1 MSDAR
6 CGSDR
11 RPLWAL
17 GGLVLLALALQ
28 QALLRQPPRVLQ
40 LSQAPASSGPA
51 ALRLRF
57 SRPMDPASLASS
69 RLDPPLVH
77 RWLGEGDTFLLAL
90 APGQRPPGPLRLS
103 LAGRDLAGVP
113 LRPRRW
119 LWDPRPRLLAV
130 VPVGGGDQLH
140 LRDHAG
146 RWQPLVPK
154 VWRQIVAVE
163 ALGDGSALALVS
175 REKEG
180 LQQVWRLP
188 LRQRNLAPE
197 GQGLAPVGAGTPQP
211 LWEEPILFAH
221 ISGNRR
227 GELLVQA
234 GGMAG
239 EAVQTLLWPPSG
251 SPRPLALD
259 AIGTAS
265 LLPEGGAV
273 VVPRNEGL
281 TLEQLPPRP
290 PRRQILP
297 GNRDLLAFC
306 PRSGRALLRRHWP
319 DYRRSLEWLEPGQPP
334 RELWRGTEA
343 VLAATC
349 QGGGERL
356 WVALLRGDRRP
367 ELSLLELDRQGRRLQ
382 RRELSDWE
390 LEPGT
395 LLHDDPVTERL
406 VGALRP
412 LPPAGPQGMA
422 PSPPARAMVLASGG
436 SGGAKQE
443 PHFLEAPGRITPGLE
458 ASGRIPAGLRPS
470 ERIPTGFE
478 GSGRIPAGLKASGRI
493 STGLEGSGRIP
504 AGLEAPKQTSSGLQ
518 APGPPVRQVLWLSPG
533 AAVSQ

>member
-1 MSDAR
+1 MSEV
-6 CGSDR
+6 R
-11 RPLWAL
+11 RSEPGNERGALWAL
-17 GGLVLLALALQ
+17 GGLLLLALALQ
-28 QALLRQPPRVLQ
+28 QALVRQPPRLLQ

-57 SRPMDPASLASS
+57 SRPMDLASLAAS
-69 RLDPPLVH
+69 RLDPPLAH

-90 APGQRPPGPLRLS
+90 APGQRPQGPLRLS
-103 LAGRDLAGVP
+103 LAGADLAGVP

-130 VPVGGGDQLH
+130 VPVAGGDQLQ
-140 LRDHAG
+140 LRDHDG
-146 RWQPLVPK
+146 RWRPLLTK

-163 ALGDGSALALVS
+163 ALGEGSALALVS
-175 REKEG
+175 REEG
-180 LQQVWRLP
+180 GVQRVWRLP
-188 LRQRNLAPE
+188 VRQRNLAPAS
-197 GQGLAPVGAGTPQP
+197 QGLAPVRAGAPEP
-211 LWEEPILFAH
+211 LQQEPLLFAH

-234 GGMAG
+234 GGMAS
-239 EAVQTLLWPPSG
+239 EAVRTLLWPPSG
-251 SPRPLALD
+251 SPRTLALD

-297 GNRDLLAFC
+297 GSRDLLTFC

-343 VLAATC
+343 LLAATC

-356 WVALLRGDRRP
+356 WVALLSGDRRP
-367 ELSLLELDRQGRRLQ
+367 ELSLLALDRQGRQLW
-382 RRELSDWE
+382 RRALSDWE

-395 LLHDDPVTERL
+395 QLQEDPTTERL
-406 VGALRP
+406 VAALRP
-412 LPPAGPQGMA
+412 LPITGLAGTA
-422 PSPPARAMVLASGG
+422 PPPPARAMVLASGG
-436 SGGAKQE
+436 TGSSDAA
-443 PHFLEAPGRITPGLE
+443 PRFLDAPGPG
-458 ASGRIPAGLRPS
+458 GG
-470 ERIPTGFE
+470 
-478 GSGRIPAGLKASGRI
+478 
-493 STGLEGSGRIP
+493 
-504 AGLEAPKQTSSGLQ
+504 
-518 APGPPVRQVLWLSPG
+518 GPPVRQVLWLATG

>member
-1 MSDAR
+1 MSATSR
-6 CGSDR
+6 HR
-11 RPLWAL
+11 RGPLWAL
-17 GGLVLLALALQ
+17 GGLLLLALALQ
-28 QALLRQPPRVLQ
+28 QALLRQPPRLLL

-57 SRPMDPASLASS
+57 SRPMDPASLAAS
-69 RLDPPLVH
+69 RLDPPLAH

-90 APGQRPPGPLRLS
+90 APGQRLQGPLRLS
-103 LAGRDLAGVP
+103 LAGRDLAGVSLKP
-113 LRPRRW
+113 GRW

-130 VPVGGGDQLH
+130 VPAGGGDQLH
-140 LRDHAG
+140 LRDHDG
-146 RWQPLVPK
+146 RWRPLLPK
-154 VWRQIVAVE
+154 VWRQILSVE

-175 REKEG
+175 REGEG
-180 LQQVWRLP
+180 SQQVWRLP

-197 GQGLAPVGAGTPQP
+197 GEGLAPVRAAAPQP
-211 LWEEPILFAH
+211 LGLGPLLFAH

-239 EAVQTLLWPPSG
+239 EAVLTQLWPSSG
-251 SPRPLALD
+251 SPRPLVLE

-281 TLEQLPPRP
+281 TLEQLPPLP

-297 GNRDLLAFC
+297 GSRDLLAFC

-343 VLAATC
+343 LVAATC

-356 WVALLRGDRRP
+356 WVALLSGDRRP
-367 ELSLLELDRQGRRLQ
+367 ELSLLALDRQGRRL
-382 RRELSDWE
+382 RHRALSDWE

-395 LLHDDPVTERL
+395 QLHDDPTTDRL
-406 VGALRP
+406 VAALRP
-412 LPPAGPQGMA
+412 LPPAGQGSAA
-422 PSPPARAMVLASGG
+422 PPPPARAMVLATGG
-436 SGGAKQE
+436 TEAGELQ
-443 PHFLEAPGRITPGLE
+443 PRFLETPGRAGAGPGGGE
-458 ASGRIPAGLRPS
+458 
-470 ERIPTGFE
+470 
-478 GSGRIPAGLKASGRI
+478 
-493 STGLEGSGRIP
+493 
-504 AGLEAPKQTSSGLQ
+504 
-518 APGPPVRQVLWLSPG
+518 PGPPVRQVLWLSPG
-533 AAVSQ
+533 AAVSE

>member
-1 MSDAR
+1 MSEAR
-6 CGSDR
+6 PRNRG
-11 RPLWAL
+11 PLWVL
-17 GGLVLLALALQ
+17 GGLTLAALALQ
-28 QALLRQPPRVLQ
+28 QAMLRQPPRLLQ

-57 SRPMDPASLASS
+57 SRPMDPASLAAS
-69 RLDPPLVH
+69 RLDPPLAH

-90 APGQRPPGPLRLS
+90 SPGQRPRGPLRLS
-103 LAGRDLAGVP
+103 LAGRDRTGVP

-130 VPVGGGDQLH
+130 VPVGTGDQLH
-140 LRDHAG
+140 LRDHDG
-146 RWQPLVPK
+146 RWRPLLPK

-163 ALGDGSALALVS
+163 ALGDGTALALVS
-175 REKEG
+175 RERKG

-197 GQGLAPVGAGTPQP
+197 GEGLAPVGAGPPEP
-211 LWEEPILFAH
+211 LQREPILFAH

-234 GGMAG
+234 GGMAAD
-239 EAVQTLLWPPSG
+239 AVQTQLWPASG
-251 SPRPLALD
+251 SPRSLALE
-259 AIGTAS
+259 AVGTAS

-281 TLEQLPPRP
+281 TLESLPPRP

-297 GNRDLLAFC
+297 GSRDLLAFC

-343 VLAATC
+343 LLAATC

-356 WVALLRGDRRP
+356 WVALLSGDRQP
-367 ELSLLELDRQGRRLQ
+367 ELSLLALDRQGRQLQ
-382 RRELSDWE
+382 RRRLSDWE

-395 LLHDDPVTERL
+395 QLQDDPTTDQL
-406 VGALRP
+406 VAALRP
-412 LPPAGPQGMA
+412 LPPAGQQGTA
-422 PSPPARAMVLASGG
+422 PPPPARAMVLAAGG
-436 SGGAKQE
+436 RGGPQSTAPE
-443 PHFLEAPGRITPGLE
+443 PRFLEAPGPE
-458 ASGRIPAGLRPS
+458 
-470 ERIPTGFE
+470 
-478 GSGRIPAGLKASGRI
+478 
-493 STGLEGSGRIP
+493 
-504 AGLEAPKQTSSGLQ
+504 
-518 APGPPVRQVLWLSPG
+518 PGPPVRQVLWLSPG

>member
-1 MSDAR
+1 MSASSAR
-6 CGSDR
+6 SGLA
-11 RPLWAL
+11 PLWPLGAL
-17 GGLVLLALALQ
+17 VGLALVLQ
-28 QALLRQPPRVLQ
+28 QALLRQPPRLLQ
-40 LSQAPASSGPA
+40 LVQAPASSGPA

-57 SRPMDPASLASS
+57 SRPMDPASLAAS
-69 RLDPPLVH
+69 RLEPPLAH
-77 RWLGEGDTFLLAL
+77 RWLGEGDTFLLTL
-90 APGQRPPGPLRLS
+90 SPGQRPSGPLRLS

-130 VPVGGGDQLH
+130 VPVAGGDQLH
-140 LRDHAG
+140 LRDHDG
-146 RWQPLVPK
+146 RWRPLTPK
-154 VWRQIVAVE
+154 RWRQILSVE
-163 ALGDGSALALVS
+163 GLGDGAALALVS
-175 REKEG
+175 REEGG

-197 GQGLAPVGAGTPQP
+197 GQGLAPVAADAPQP
-211 LWEEPILFAH
+211 LLKERVLFAH

-234 GGMAG
+234 GGMGGAG
-239 EAVQTLLWPPSG
+239 VQTQLWPPGG
-251 SPRPLALD
+251 SPRPLPLD

-297 GNRDLLAFC
+297 GSRDLLAFC
-306 PRSGRALLRRHWP
+306 ARSGRALLRRHWP

-334 RELWRGTEA
+334 RELWRGNEA
-343 VLAATC
+343 LLAATC

-356 WVALLRGDRRP
+356 WVALLGGDRRP
-367 ELSLLELDRQGRRLQ
+367 ELSLLTLDREGRATGRWALPA
-382 RRELSDWE
+382 WE

-395 LLHDDPVTERL
+395 QLQEDPTTGRL

-412 LPPAGPQGMA
+412 LPPEGQLGTA
-422 PSPPARAMVLASGG
+422 PPPPARAMGWATERLVAGDSEPRGVGALGQGPSG
-436 SGGAKQE
+436 SAD
-443 PHFLEAPGRITPGLE
+443 L
-458 ASGRIPAGLRPS
+458 
-470 ERIPTGFE
+470 
-478 GSGRIPAGLKASGRI
+478 
-493 STGLEGSGRIP
+493 
-504 AGLEAPKQTSSGLQ
+504 
-518 APGPPVRQVLWLSPG
+518 GPPVRQLLWLGTG